1 MAERILLVDGTVSLR
16 ALLQE
21 YLHGLGYA
29 CDAMSDAASACER
42 LASERYDLA
51 LTDIDLPGGSGFKVV
66 EAAAACQPEVTVIA
80 MAAFTDADDVI
91 HAMQLGAY
99 GFIRKPI
106 PSFAELRMEV
116 ERALTHR
123 RLLREREA
131 HLGQIEGMNSQLRTF
146 NETLAQEVA
155 ARTRELSEANR
166 HLRSLDQ
173 MKNNLLAN
181 ISHELRTPL
190 VSVRGYVELF
200 LHGQLGEMPEGADR
214 YLGTCL
220 RNIDRQLTLIDNLI
234 GYAEVARGEVDLNI
248 AEIDLCACLRAVAAR
263 FAPAAEAA
271 GIAFAERFAEP
282 RIVVQADRERL
293 EQAVAMLFD
302 NAIKF
307 NRAGTTVRVRLETTA
322 GRQLAIA
329 SVEDDGVGIAAE
341 HLPHIFDRFYQ
352 CDGSATRSHGGTGMG
367 LAIAR
372 DNLRLMGSEL
382 RVSSDPGRKTTFYWS
397 MPIAG
402 GDGA

>member
-1 MAERILLVDGTVSLR
+1 MAERILLVDGTVSLC
-16 ALLQE
+16 ALLQD
-21 YLHGLGYA
+21 YLRGLGYD
-29 CDAMSDAASACER
+29 CDVVNDGVSACER
-42 LASERYDLA
+42 LGRVDCDLV
-51 LTDIDLPGGSGFKVV
+51 LTDVSLPGRDGFKVI
-66 EAAAACQPEVTVIA
+66 EKAAACQPETPIIA

-91 HAMQLGAY
+91 RAMQLGAY

-106 PSFAELRMEV
+106 PSFAELRLEI

-123 RLLREREA
+123 RLLGEREA
-131 HLGQIEGMNSQLRTF
+131 HLGQIEAMNSQLRTF

-234 GYAEVARGEVDLNI
+234 GYAEAARGEVDLNI

-263 FAPAAEAA
+263 FAPAAAAA
-271 GIAFAERFAEP
+271 GVAFAESFAEP
-282 RIVVQADRERL
+282 RITVQADRERL

-397 MPIAG
+397 MPIAS